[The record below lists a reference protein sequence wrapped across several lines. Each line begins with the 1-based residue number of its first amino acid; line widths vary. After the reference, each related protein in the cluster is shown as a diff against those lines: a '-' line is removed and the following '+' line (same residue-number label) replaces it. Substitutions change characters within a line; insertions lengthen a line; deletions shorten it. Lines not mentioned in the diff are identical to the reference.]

1 MGMLDIGAGAA
12 GGLETLLARLHAED
26 LFNEQK
32 RKNLA
37 DEALHGRQIDDNA
50 AMRRQMETNRQAD
63 KAEQAHKDEVAHTM
77 GILRI
82 RPIGTTVDPSVMQ
95 HELAT
100 GATPDFYEQGT
111 EMQGDDGSEPLPV
124 IKFRGTSDQITAART
139 AEDRARALDARQSS
153 LEAQTAARDAAA
165 AARDE
170 GLRLR
175 AQGLDLAERRFRE
188 LQNSNTTKQNTI
200 KIGEGGKRALR
211 SIEQAEPLID
221 KVLAAFPQDI
231 EDPNAQPDKVFGLRL
246 NQKYNTPRNVLGN
259 IGEYAKYKVG
269 IQDPNSSMIQ
279 IEKLLQPKGEGG
291 NVILTDKDRETIERF
306 RAQMLETRRE
316 LRDVKLALN
325 QDIDRLGATLK
336 FANIAAVPLLIGL
349 GAIGLAIVR
358 RRSDRAA
365 RGEVKKP

>member
-279 IEKLLQPKGEGG
+279 IEKLLQPIQAGQY
-291 NVILTDKDRETIERF
+291 LTGSRSYE
-306 RAQMLETRRE
+306 M
-316 LRDVKLALN
+316 VKLALDHLSN
-325 QDIDRLGATLK
+325 
-336 FANIAAVPLLIGL
+336 PLLSDAERYSRLKALKAMMPDLRQAIIKSEIPIHIDATTGKQVDDGAQDDDPAGL
-349 GAIGLAIVR
+349 F
-358 RRSDRAA
+358 
-365 RGEVKKP
+365 K